1 MFIAI
6 EGIDGSGKT
15 TQSKLL
21 ARSLKKQG
29 HDVLRTREPTQ
40 DNIGVLIR
48 DILKSHAE
56 VDPKALTYLFLADRI
71 EHAKE
76 IQQAIEEGR
85 IVICDRYMLSTLA
98 YQSAQGLDLNWL
110 KDLHK
115 DILKPDLTFLL
126 DVDPKISMERLRS
139 EEKFEK
145 AEFQERARQAYL
157 SLANEYESI
166 YILHTSDPRMQTHRK
181 MIELLS
187 GKLPKKRIT
196 ETEKRSH

>member
-48 DILKSHAE
+48 GILKSHAE
-56 VDPKALTYLFLADRI
+56 IDPKALTYLFLADRI

-76 IQQAIEEGR
+76 IQQAIEEGKV
-85 IVICDRYMLSTLA
+85 VICDRYMLSTLA

-126 DVDPKISMERLRS
+126 DVDPRISMERLRS

-145 AEFQERARQAYL
+145 TEFQERARQAYL
-157 SLANEYESI
+157 SLANEYENVH
-166 YILHTSDPRMQTHRK
+166 ILHTSDPRMQTHRK
-181 MIELLS
+181 MTELLS
-187 GKLPKKRIT
+187 GKLPKKQIA
-196 ETEKRSH
+196 EKEKRS